1 MGRTPLTAVC
11 QGAVEVFIGLHILL
25 GLLTQRATLLLED
38 TGVAPLM
45 ATRVEESPL
54 FPAVVIGLVAA
65 RAKSPVRHILHHTRD
80 HGHIWGEKLK
90 KR

>member
-25 GLLTQRATLLLED
+25 GLLTQRATFLLED

-45 ATRVEESPL
+45 TTRVEESPL
-54 FPAVVIGLVAA
+54 FPVVKGLVAA
-65 RAKSPVRHILHHTRD
+65 RAKSSVRHILHHSRD
-80 HGHIWGEKLK
+80 HGHIWGDKLK
-90 KR
+90 KS

>member
-1 MGRTPLTAVC
+1 MGRTPLTSVC
-11 QGAVEVFIGLHILL
+11 QWGAQVFIALHIPLS
-25 GLLTQRATLLLED
+25 LLTQRATLLLED

>member
-38 TGVAPLM
+38 AGVAPLM

-54 FPAVVIGLVAA
+54 FPVVKGHLAA
-65 RAKSPVRHILHHTRD
+65 LAKSSVRHILHHICD
-80 HGHIWGEKLK
+80 HGHIWGYKLK
-90 KR
+90 TS